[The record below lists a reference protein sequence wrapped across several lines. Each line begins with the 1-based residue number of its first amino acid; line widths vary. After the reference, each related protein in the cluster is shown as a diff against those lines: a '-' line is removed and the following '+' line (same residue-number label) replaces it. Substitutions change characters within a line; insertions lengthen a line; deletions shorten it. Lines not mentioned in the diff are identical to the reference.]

1 MCVCVCCYTQLSIC
15 VCLIADFRL
24 FLFFFL
30 WYLLFG
36 LFGFFFGCSL
46 SLQHSIQQYH
56 LIQPSN
62 HRHHQ
67 VKKKNLRMCNDDNDN
82 NLDKNGHDQYIYC
95 INFVWTRVI
104 FPFFSKF
111 DMDKMWME
119 TEKKILFYFF
129 AFHRILPYD
138 TNEWMKCFLF
148 EGDGQFFFGHVMR
161 RRKNFFFGIKNKTKS
176 NCSRCLIWIWKS
188 LLNCNFF
195 FKFFFQRKKTGKF
208 IRKPI

>member
-82 NLDKNGHDQYIYC
+82 NLDKNGHDQYIY
-95 INFVWTRVI
+95 INFVLTRVI
-104 FPFFSKF
+104 FPFFPNSIWTKCEW
-111 DMDKMWME
+111 KQ
-119 TEKKILFYFF
+119 KKRFYFIF
-129 AFHRILPYD
+129 LLFTGFFHTIQM
-138 TNEWMKCFLF
+138 NEWNVFYSRAMVS
-148 EGDGQFFFGHVMR
+148 FFSGHVMR

-195 FKFFFQRKKTGKF
+195 SNFFFSEKKTGKF
-208 IRKPI
+208 IRKPM